1 MILYFRCIKGGGK
14 IKDTVYTLKLKVYFE
29 MDFFVIVW

>member
-1 MILYFRCIKGGGK
+1 MILYFRCIKGGVG